1 MRRAAQVA
9 PLLVALL
16 VTACGSATTP
26 PAASSA
32 AATAAIATAKPVVT
46 GVTDTEV
53 VVGSW
58 GPQDGPAGA
67 YGAIDRTLDAYFK
80 MINDQGG
87 INGRKIRFIYEND
100 SYQPAK
106 TVAAVKKLVEEDKVF
121 ALVG

>member
-1 MRRAAQVA
+1 MKGQISRTQRRFLPRVAPVA

-16 VTACGSATTP
+16 VTACGSAATP

-32 AATAAIATAKPVVT
+32 PATAKPVVT

-87 INGRKIRFIYEND
+87 INGRKIRFIFETTAT
-100 SYQPAK
+100 SRPRQW
-106 TVAAVKKLVEEDKVF
+106 LR
-121 ALVG
+121 

>member
-1 MRRAAQVA
+1 M
-9 PLLVALL
+9 ALL
-16 VTACGSATTP
+16 VTACGSAT
-26 PAASSA
+26 PAATSAPATA
-32 AATAAIATAKPVVT
+32 AATATAKPAVV

-58 GPQDGPAGA
+58 GPQDGPAGF

-121 ALVG
+121 ALCGGL

>member
-1 MRRAAQVA
+1 MQRLSRMHDRTVRRVA
-9 PLLVALL
+9 LAVPLVVALL
-16 VTACGSATTP
+16 AVACGSATP
-26 PAASSA
+26 PAATSATATA
-32 AATAAIATAKPVVT
+32 AATAKPIVP

-106 TVAAVKKLVEEDKVF
+106 TVAAVK
-121 ALVG
+121 

>member
-1 MRRAAQVA
+1 MEGLSRMQDRTVRRVA
-9 PLLVALL
+9 LVVPVLVALL
-16 VTACGSATTP
+16 AGACGSATP
-26 PAASSA
+26 PAATSP
-32 AATAAIATAKPVVT
+32 ATAATTATAKPIVP

-100 SYQPAK
+100 S
-106 TVAAVKKLVEEDKVF
+106 
-121 ALVG
+121 